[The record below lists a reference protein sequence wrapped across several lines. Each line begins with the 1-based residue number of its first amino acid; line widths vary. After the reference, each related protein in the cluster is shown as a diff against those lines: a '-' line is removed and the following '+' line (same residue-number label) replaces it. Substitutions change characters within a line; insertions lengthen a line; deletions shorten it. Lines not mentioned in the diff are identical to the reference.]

1 MFPQIGAPI
10 GFVCAT
16 GVFVALTAYSSEA
29 DFFSWG
35 WRVPFMSSA
44 LLVVVGL
51 WVRLKIAETPE
62 FERAIA
68 NQERVALPLV
78 AVLREHFGTVALAT
92 AGAVTT
98 FVMFYVMAV
107 FSLSW
112 GTNEL
117 GFARQEYLIYQMIG
131 VLFFAM
137 MIPPSAALAGRVGQ
151 MPMLIAATLAI
162 LAFGLVLGRFFHARD
177 ALAVVAGLSLGFACM
192 GLTYGPLGT
201 ALAELFPTA
210 VRYTG
215 ASIAFNVAGILGGS
229 LAPYIATSLAKSYGI
244 AAVGYYLSAAATI
257 TLAALV
263 AIHSRERARSVG
275 AAETLPP
282 AEEPT

>member
-1 MFPQIGAPI
+1 MHQTYPILYAAYGANTNREHMRTRCPTATYVGNCTLHDFALVFRGVADVI
-10 GFVCAT
+10 DARGEETVCA
-16 GVFVALTAYSSEA
+16 
-29 DFFSWG
+29 
-35 WRVPFMSSA
+35 
-44 LLVVVGL
+44 L
-51 WVRLKIAETPE
+51 WEIQPKD
-62 FERAIA
+62 ERA
-68 NQERVALPLV
+68 LD
-78 AVLREHFGTVALAT
+78 
-92 AGAVTT
+92 T
-98 FVMFYVMAV
+98 FEGFPFHYTKRYARIQYRGQSRLVMFYVMAV

-244 AAVGYYLSAAATI
+244 AAVGYYLSAAATV

-263 AIHSRERARSVG
+263 AIHSRERARSV
-275 AAETLPP
+275 AAEEMLPP